1 MKFEGTSDYVATQ
14 DLTVAVNA
22 AVTLE
27 RPLLVKGEPGTGLL
41 ILKIILSH
49 CR

>member
-1 MKFEGTSDYVATQ
+1 MRFEGTSDYVATD

-27 RPLLVKGEPGTGLL
+27 RRSL
-41 ILKIILSH
+41 
-49 CR
+49 